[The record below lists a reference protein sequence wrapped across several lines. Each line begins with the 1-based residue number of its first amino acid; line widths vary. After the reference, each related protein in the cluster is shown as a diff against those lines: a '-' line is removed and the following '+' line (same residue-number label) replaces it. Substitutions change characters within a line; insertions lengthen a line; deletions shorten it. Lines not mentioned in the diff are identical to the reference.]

1 MRRLFCAFLTLVLL
15 CGVFP
20 LTSYAA
26 KPVELSSN
34 YGYGYSFLT
43 QAEKSVYE
51 DISKCIENMDS
62 EVGVDY
68 ALGVNVERFSLIVEM
83 VLADNPQYFWF
94 LGSYSY
100 SYAGGFVVGFYPTY
114 SLDGSTVSKTEI
126 VAANAVF
133 EQKLQA
139 ILDELSLRG
148 LKDDYDKAVWL
159 HDKVA
164 HIVTYA
170 FGANNQSAYGA
181 LVDGYAVCAG
191 YTRLYQTLLLRAGIP
206 AWTVKGTSID
216 PVSNTPTNH
225 AWTLLWINGN
235 CVYTD
240 LTWNDQGTELYHLY
254 FANGLSEF
262 AETHIPRAP
271 YDELL
276 PECQC
281 VDLGYFDVYA
291 PQYAADSS
299 IDSGK
304 VKELLVANDDGRSWD
319 VILFDPTGNYVL
331 SWLMNSGAIWDVV
344 ADLGAGSFS
353 ISSTYMMGNGVGME
367 IHLTITNKSAPVTTS
382 VGGLVTSYLDN
393 GQVTVQLINKQSQ
406 KIEHQTSFSGNS
418 NTFSFKG
425 VSAGNYTLRVM
436 KANHVTQDFD
446 ISVAGK
452 PVSQNVK
459 ICPIGDVTGDG
470 KVNMKDWS
478 ALYAHIN
485 EISKLSG
492 YSFSCAD
499 VTKDGK
505 LNMKDWNRLYGH
517 ISETNPLW

>member
-148 LKDDYDKAVWL
+148 IKDDYDKAVWL

-304 VKELLVANDDGRSWD
+304 VKELTKCRVNGRSFRHHSVCYSRELTYLLGNCTIRID
-319 VILFDPTGNYVL
+319 IGLKLLTNLAVAKYCTGYFDYFAGLFIKPCSLNVKTDIFIGEIAFNIPRYNL
-331 SWLMNSGAIWDVV
+331 
-344 ADLGAGSFS
+344 SFS
-353 ISSTYMMGNGVGME
+353 IASIISFYTIEDFYTKFRCR
-367 IHLTITNKSAPVTTS
+367 IHRIGKSLYHTV
-382 VGGLVTSYLDN
+382 VCDRNCLVSPFC
-393 GQVTVQLINKQSQ
+393 G
-406 KIEHQTSFSGNS
+406 
-418 NTFSFKG
+418 
-425 VSAGNYTLRVM
+425 TL
-436 KANHVTQDFD
+436 
-446 ISVAGK
+446 
-452 PVSQNVK
+452 
-459 ICPIGDVTGDG
+459 
-470 KVNMKDWS
+470 
-478 ALYAHIN
+478 
-485 EISKLSG
+485 
-492 YSFSCAD
+492 
-499 VTKDGK
+499 
-505 LNMKDWNRLYGH
+505 
-517 ISETNPLW
+517 